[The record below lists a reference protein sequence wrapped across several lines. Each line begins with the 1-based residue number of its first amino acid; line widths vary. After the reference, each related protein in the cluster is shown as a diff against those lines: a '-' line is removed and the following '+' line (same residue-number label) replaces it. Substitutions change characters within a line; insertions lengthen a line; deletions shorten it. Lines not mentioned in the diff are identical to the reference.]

1 VRQEEEAAA
10 VAGAW
15 AQQHGEEMSE
25 GQRAEAWVL
34 EPHWILGAY
43 WNPTES
49 PIGLF
54 CSWVRQVA
62 EKQMRRMRA
71 GAGYNPDVKNGAW
84 LGG

>member
-1 VRQEEEAAA
+1 
-10 VAGAW
+10 
-15 AQQHGEEMSE
+15 
-25 GQRAEAWVL
+25 
-34 EPHWILGAY
+34 
-43 WNPTES
+43 
-49 PIGLF
+49 LF